1 MPRSRQPGKPD
12 LACDQVPEKECPLS
26 EPIYYHGGAAG
37 YDDVFAHVTGL
48 FVPALLAA
56 ARLAPGQHVL
66 DVATGTGEAAEAA
79 AAVVGPS
86 GTVVAG
92 DISPAMLDIAR
103 RKLNAVP
110 VTFERLDAHALPYPD
125 GRFDAVI
132 CQLGLMLFA
141 DPERALAEFHRV
153 LRAGGRVAAS
163 VTTTPERTLY
173 MRIGATI
180 ARHVPSKADMF
191 NRNFNIPDA
200 KHLRTL
206 LADAGFRD
214 IRVESECSE
223 LRFASFDDYFN
234 GIENGA
240 TLSGQEYVR
249 LPEDLRRM
257 VREDVCRALHVN
269 GSDGLTVKI
278 EVLVGSGQ
286 R

>member
-1 MPRSRQPGKPD
+1 MSMGES
-12 LACDQVPEKECPLS
+12 L
-26 EPIYYHGGAAG
+26 YYYGGAAG
-37 YDDVFAHVTGL
+37 YDDAFAHVTGL
-48 FVPALLAA
+48 FVPAVLAA
-56 ARLAPGQHVL
+56 ARLAPGQQVL
-66 DVATGTGEAAEAA
+66 DVATGTGEAAQAA
-79 AAVVGPS
+79 AAIVGPS

-103 RKLNAVP
+103 CKLNAVP
-110 VTFERLDAHALPYPD
+110 VTFERFDAHALPYPD

-141 DPERALAEFHRV
+141 DPACALAEFHRV

-191 NRNFNIPDA
+191 NRNFNIPDPD
-200 KHLRTL
+200 HLHTL

-214 IRVESECSE
+214 IRVESECNE
-223 LRFASFDDYFN
+223 LRFASFDDYFS

-249 LPEDLRRM
+249 LPETLRRA
-257 VREDVCRALHVN
+257 VREDVRRDLHVN
-269 GSDGLTVKI
+269 GSEGLTVKM